1 MGSLEITFVQC
12 LVFSS
17 LIVAV
22 DPVAVC
28 FSTAVCHLKFF
39 LKLLLLLN
47 ADNYDETIESV
58 LAADFLLKLR

>member
-1 MGSLEITFVQC
+1 MYGLALAGAMGSFNISFVQC

-28 FSTAVCHLKFF
+28 FAVT
-39 LKLLLLLN
+39 LLQF
-47 ADNYDETIESV
+47 IV
-58 LAADFLLKLR
+58 